1 MLHIGIYRNVVQIEK
16 RHTSPALA
24 FNMKTW
30 PNILPDLV
38 LRYLHVESKHRTYA
52 SLCYLYNIHM
62 FQYVTQNSTFTRYIT
77 LYFIIL
83 VLITR
88 YTLVS
93 GVHVRNKVI

>member
-38 LRYLHVESKHRTYA
+38 LRYLHVESKHMAYA
-52 SLCYLYNIHM
+52 SLCYLYNIHNVPICNTK
-62 FQYVTQNSTFTRYIT
+62 QYIYKIDYALLHHSRTY
-77 LYFIIL
+77 
-83 VLITR
+83 
-88 YTLVS
+88 
-93 GVHVRNKVI
+93 NKVYIGIGSSCT